1 MTIRLILAV
10 LHLLALG
17 VGLGAVYA
25 RARGLRKPLDR
36 DGVRRV
42 LAADS
47 WWGLAGFLWIST
59 GLARLFMGSEKAT
72 SYYLHNHLFLGK
84 MGSLAVL
91 LVLEVFAVIT
101 LMKWRKSAAGGAA
114 PDTSRGRSLALI
126 SDIQLL
132 LVLIMVALAAAMAR
146 GLGATAAG

>member
-1 MTIRLILAV
+1 MIRLILAV

-25 RARGLRKPLDR
+25 RGRGLRKPLDSE
-36 DGVRRV
+36 GVRRV

-59 GLARLFMGSEKAT
+59 GLARLFMGTEKAT
-72 SYYLHNHLFLGK
+72 SYYLHNHFFLGK
-84 MGSLAVL
+84 MGLLVVL
-91 LVLEVFAVIT
+91 LVLEVIAVIT
-101 LMKWRKSAAGGAA
+101 LAKWRKSVSSGAA
-114 PDTSRGRSLALI
+114 PDTSRARSLAVM
-126 SDIQLL
+126 SDVQLL
-132 LVLIMVALAAAMAR
+132 LVMMMVALATAVAR

>member
-1 MTIRLILAV
+1 MTIRLILAIV
-10 LHLLALG
+10 HLLALG

-25 RARGLRKPLDR
+25 RARALRKPLDR

-59 GLARLFMGSEKAT
+59 GLARLFMGTEKAT
-72 SYYLHNHLFLGK
+72 AYYFHNHLFIGK
-84 MGSLAVL
+84 MGFLVLL
-91 LVLEVFAVIT
+91 LVLEVIAVIA
-101 LMKWRKSAAGGAA
+101 LMKWRKSASSGTA
-114 PDTSRGRSLALI
+114 PDTSHARRLAAI
-126 SDIQLL
+126 SDVQLL